1 MQKRFGHICYIHLFT
16 GMKQFAIFLKLLSV
30 TGKYIN
36 MDFLRNVQPLYM
48 HVVGYVQRLTSRCM
62 RYLLFLF
69 CISLNFDFFNGMYDS
84 FSVTTEKTNVP
95 TNEPL
100 QNRSRQQEIFYFFY
114 HTYLCLFQSGTVDC
128 IIDHCFSVQYVF
140 TFNFLHVQQC
150 IKTCH
155 LIVLSAINRLNVDR
169 INR

>member
-1 MQKRFGHICYIHLFT
+1 
-16 GMKQFAIFLKLLSV
+16 
-30 TGKYIN
+30 
-36 MDFLRNVQPLYM
+36 MDFLRNCRYT
-48 HVVGYVQRLTSRCM
+48 YSRLRFRCM

-69 CISLNFDFFNGMYDS
+69 YISLNFDFYGMYDS

-95 TNEPL
+95 TNNPL
-100 QNRSRQQEIFYFFY
+100 QNKSREEKDFYFFFFFFFFFFTTP
-114 HTYLCLFQSGTVDC
+114 TYVY
-128 IIDHCFSVQYVF
+128 FSVQYAF

-150 IKTCH
+150 KKTCH